1 MKVNVYHA
9 SEVPSDIVEQIG
21 FTYDY
26 YNILVITDSA
36 GEIIFWNSDNMEPED
51 ATFHRDL
58 SWIPEIIEKAYEL
71 GRKQGYDEQLLEAY
85 NASRDDIPDELNTFS
100 DFKLGPA
107 K

>member
-51 ATFHRDL
+51 ATFYRDL

-71 GRKQGYDEQLLEAY
+71 GKKQGYDEQLLEAY
-85 NASRDDIPDELNTFS
+85 NASRDYIPVELDTFP